1 MSEKINNVHK
11 ILKYPFIVFHLQTHA
26 ENLLNEGGKTRSTY
40 KITFDMHKFHSFYH
54 EDHHY
59 RVPKKI
65 VYIISNSLIL
75 IQSYIF
81 IRKVGENAYNGM
93 KSVCQIYYF

>member
-11 ILKYPFIVFHLQTHA
+11 ILNYPFIVFHLQTHA

-65 VYIISNSLIL
+65 GYINRIYHIKYSYPNSVL
-75 IQSYIF
+75 
-81 IRKVGENAYNGM
+81 
-93 KSVCQIYYF
+93 YFHKEGW

>member
-1 MSEKINNVHK
+1 MIEKINNVHK
-11 ILKYPFIVFHLQTHA
+11 ISKYLFIVFHLQTHA

-59 RVPKKI
+59 RVPKEKLYMNRI
-65 VYIISNSLIL
+65 CHIYNSNP
-75 IQSYIF
+75 
-81 IRKVGENAYNGM
+81 N
-93 KSVCQIYYF
+93 SVLYFHNEV